1 MNARLESP
9 RRALTR
15 FLIGDPLQTTEIPHQ
30 TIGKRVGLAVFA
42 SDALSSTAYATEEI
56 LLVLVLAGAGALS
69 LSLPI
74 AGVITILMAVVT
86 ISYQQTIYTYPGGGG
101 AYTVARDNLG
111 ETPAQVAGAG
121 LLIGYILTVSV
132 SISSAVA
139 QMTSAFPELFPHR
152 TEIAVALVVFMTIV
166 NLRGIRES
174 GKAFSIPSYIFLV
187 MMFVTIVVG
196 FYRYFTGTL
205 EVVTGVEMAEHGVV
219 ALTPFLVLRAFSSGC
234 SALTGIEAISNGI
247 TAFKPPSTRNAA
259 ITLIWMSGI
268 LATMFLS
275 ITFLARQVSAVPSH
289 TETVISQI
297 GRTLY
302 GTGSLLSL
310 ALLGSTML
318 ILTMAANTSFAGF
331 PRLSAIQA
339 ADQFLPK
346 QLTFRGS
353 RLVYSYGIVTLA
365 VLSSLLIMLFRA
377 QTTALIPLYAIGVF
391 LSFTLSQCGMAVR
404 WWKVGKLLP
413 GERIVQQGSTLV
425 YDPAW
430 RIKLVINGFGAISTA
445 IVTIVFGVTKF
456 RDGAWI
462 VVFLIPTLVF
472 LFYRI
477 HDHYK
482 HVAGRL
488 SLEEFGAPPG
498 IRRHRVLVP
507 IGGVHRGVVIALH
520 YARSL
525 SDDVTALYVSLD
537 PVETEAIK
545 RKWQRW
551 GDGVRLKVVESPY
564 RVLTEKIIE
573 CVDELQAE
581 QRPHEV
587 LTIVVPQLIAR
598 HWWDNLLHARTAHV
612 LRRALLGRKDII
624 VTDVPYQL
632 RD

>member
-1 MNARLESP
+1 MLV
-9 RRALTR
+9 
-15 FLIGDPLQTTEIPHQ
+15 
-30 TIGKRVGLAVFA
+30 TIG
-42 SDALSSTAYATEEI
+42 
-56 LLVLVLAGAGALS
+56 
-69 LSLPI
+69 
-74 AGVITILMAVVT
+74 M
-86 ISYQQTIYTYPGGGG
+86 
-101 AYTVARDNLG
+101 
-111 ETPAQVAGAG
+111 
-121 LLIGYILTVSV
+121 
-132 SISSAVA
+132 
-139 QMTSAFPELFPHR
+139 
-152 TEIAVALVVFMTIV
+152 
-166 NLRGIRES
+166 
-174 GKAFSIPSYIFLV
+174 
-187 MMFVTIVVG
+187 G

-205 EVVTGVEMAEHGVV
+205 GVVTGVEMAEHGV
-219 ALTPFLVLRAFSSGC
+219 LTITPFLVLRAFSSGC
-234 SALTGIEAISNGI
+234 TALTGIEAISNGI
-247 TAFKPPSTRNAA
+247 TAFKQPSSRNAA
-259 ITLIWMSGI
+259 ITLLWMSGI

-275 ITFLARQVSAVPSH
+275 ITFLAHQVSAVPSH

-302 GTGSLLSL
+302 GTGSVLSL

-365 VLSSLLIMLFRA
+365 VLSSLLIILFRA

-391 LSFTLSQCGMAVR
+391 LSFTLSQGGMAVR
-404 WWKVGKLLP
+404 WWKVGKLVP
-413 GERIVQQGSTLV
+413 GDRIVQQGSTLV
-425 YDPAW
+425 YDPRW
-430 RIKLVINGFGAISTA
+430 RIKFVINGFGAISTA
-445 IVTIVFGVTKF
+445 IVTVVFAVTKF

-462 VVFLIPTLVF
+462 VVLLIPALVF
-472 LFYRI
+472 AFYRV

-482 HVAGRL
+482 HVAARL
-488 SLEEFGAPPG
+488 SLEAFGAPPG

-581 QRPHEV
+581 QRPNEV

-598 HWWDNLLHARTAHV
+598 HWWDRLLHARTAHV